1 MTDFRSLAQ
10 ELKASVNRVGYMVL
24 QGGGSGRARKN
35 DHMVAGANAR
45 HAVCREREREICR
58 YTDIYPYRCMCILV

>member
-1 MTDFRSLAQ
+1 VTDFRSLAR
-10 ELKASVNRVGYMVL
+10 EFEASVNRVGYMVL

-45 HAVCREREREICR
+45 HAVCREREREREICR
-58 YTDIYPYRCMCILV
+58 YISI